1 MILQTNHVKWAL
13 SLMVKTQSSVLPI
26 LDNVL
31 IEASNGNVTF
41 TSTDLKTTVSVKVAG
56 DGDLKMCL
64 DTKLLTA
71 TISSLDDQQFDISID
86 DHTAIIKTT
95 KGVYKMPVSDHNDYP
110 APGFSEKYTLVSF
123 SELLPKLSKATNY
136 TSTDELRMAMTGI
149 YVNFSEGL
157 ICATDAHKLFLA
169 NIEKEGTIEGEK
181 IISADVVNIL
191 SRINNFDILGIALTD
206 RSIDFMCGDVRIKTT
221 LIDAKYPNFK
231 AIIPNTSNYNVK
243 INRKALIDSIKRVK
257 LYTGTTNRVDLS
269 FTQFDLTVS
278 AENIDF
284 SQECKEVI
292 ECVSNG
298 DIEISLS
305 SLNILTMLN
314 TFTDDEVELY
324 LEAPNKAMLLK
335 NGTDLAMAMPVI
347 K

>member
-1 MILQTNHVKWAL
+1 
-13 SLMVKTQSSVLPI
+13 MVKTQSSVLPI

-41 TSTDLKTTVSVKVAG
+41 TSTDLKTTVSVKVDG

-71 TISSLDDQQFDISID
+71 TVSSLDDQQFDISID

-110 APGFSEKYTLVSF
+110 APGFSEKYTLVNF
-123 SELLPKLSKATNY
+123 SDLLPK
-136 TSTDELRMAMTGI
+136 
-149 YVNFSEGL
+149 
-157 ICATDAHKLFLA
+157 
-169 NIEKEGTIEGEK
+169 GTIEGEK

-243 INRKALIDSIKRVK
+243 INRKSLIDSIKRVK

-269 FTQFDLTVS
+269 FTQFDLTVR